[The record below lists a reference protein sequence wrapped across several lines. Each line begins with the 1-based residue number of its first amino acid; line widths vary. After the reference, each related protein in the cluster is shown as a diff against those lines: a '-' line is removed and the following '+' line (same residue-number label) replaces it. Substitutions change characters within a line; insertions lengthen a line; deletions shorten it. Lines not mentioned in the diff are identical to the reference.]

1 MNLPSQ
7 VASCFKILG
16 PVDRLKLFLVF
27 LFNTSL
33 AFLDLAAIAIVGL
46 LGSLTVYG
54 IQSATPSPLV
64 QSILKA
70 LRIENLAFQ
79 QQVAIV
85 GTIAATLLISK
96 TILSAYSSLRISRFL
111 TFQSAKISAK
121 LIENWLA
128 SGLKSVRKLTSQ
140 ETIFALT
147 TGVNYILSGVI
158 GAVISLTSEMF
169 LLVVLSVGLFVVNPL
184 LATLT
189 VAYFSF
195 LALILFL
202 ILHRRIG
209 NLARSEA
216 DQSIRGNELIVEAI
230 SFYKEMTVKGRQQ
243 YYAQTLAES
252 RYGLARVQAL
262 LSFLPNVS
270 KYVLE
275 TGLVLGGI
283 FLSSI
288 AFFLYD
294 ASRAI
299 SLLSVFLV
307 SSLRIA
313 PSVLRMQTGLTSI
326 RQNLASSTL
335 TLNTVSRLEIKS
347 SETFYSRPYEINH
360 LGFFSEVMIERLFFK
375 YEENSPFKFKAQ
387 KVVIEP
393 GDRVQILGKSGEG
406 KSTFLDLILGVLDP
420 VEGKVLISGR
430 TPKEAVNRWPGAISY
445 VPQEA
450 FISRGTI
457 LDNLTLGY
465 KRDEIPLDEIW
476 RALEIAQLS
485 EYVSK
490 QPKGLETYLGER
502 GNVLSG
508 GQRQRLGIARSL
520 ITHPKLIIL
529 DESTNALDQE
539 TEYNFWN
546 SLNYHCPTSTILSV
560 SHRSQNKLFK
570 KSIQVSKGKVTFVT

>member
-1 MNLPSQ
+1 VNLVIQ
-7 VASCFKILG
+7 VANCFKILG
-16 PVDRLKLFLVF
+16 RGDQLKLFLVF
-27 LFNTSL
+27 VFNTLL
-33 AFLDLAAIAIVGL
+33 AFVDLAAIAIVGL

-54 IQSATPSPLV
+54 IQSATPSPFVLRIL
-64 QSILKA
+64 SILN
-70 LRIENLAFQ
+70 IENIEFQ
-79 QQVAIV
+79 KQVAIV
-85 GTIAATLLISK
+85 GTMAAVLLIIK
-96 TILSAYSSLRISRFL
+96 TFLSAYSSLRISRFL
-111 TFQSAKISAK
+111 TFRSAKISAI

-140 ETIFALT
+140 ESVFALT
-147 TGVNYILSGVI
+147 TGVNYVLSGVI
-158 GAVISLTSEMF
+158 GAVINLASEM
-169 LLVVLSVGLFVVNPL
+169 LLLIVLSVGLFVVNPL

-189 VAYFSF
+189 VLYFSL
-195 LALILFL
+195 LAMTLFL
-202 ILHRRIG
+202 LLHRRLG

-216 DQSIRGNELIVEAI
+216 DQNIRGNELIVEAI

-243 YYAQTLAES
+243 YYAQTLSEG
-252 RYGLARVQAL
+252 RYGLARIQAV

-283 FLSSI
+283 LLSSV

-299 SLLSVFLV
+299 ALLSVFLV

-335 TLNTVSRLEIKS
+335 TLETVARLKSNRIKVAPS
-347 SETFYSRPYEINH
+347 GPYEREH
-360 LGFFSEVMIERLFFK
+360 CGFNPEVRIDKLSFV
-375 YEENSPFKFKAQ
+375 YDVNSPFSFETENI
-387 KVVIEP
+387 VFEP
-393 GDRVQILGKSGEG
+393 GDRIQIVGKSGEG
-406 KSTFLDLILGVLDP
+406 KSTFLDLLLGVLHP
-420 VEGKVLISGR
+420 LEGKVLISGIS
-430 TPKEAVNRWPGAISY
+430 TKDAVARWPGAISY

-465 KRDEIPLDEIW
+465 KPDEVPFDEIW

-485 EYVSK
+485 EYVAK
-490 QPKGLETYLGER
+490 QPKGLETHLGEK

-508 GQRQRLGIARSL
+508 GQRQRIGIARSL
-520 ITHPKLIIL
+520 ITRPKLLIF

-539 TEYNFWN
+539 TEEKFWN
-546 SLNYHCPTSTILSV
+546 SINLNFQKSTILIV
-560 SHRSQNKLFK
+560 SHRVSPDFFNKK
-570 KSIQVSKGKVTFVT
+570 IQVNNGKATVV

>member
-1 MNLPSQ
+1 MNLVIQ
-7 VASCFKILG
+7 VANCFKILG
-16 PVDRLKLFLVF
+16 RGDQLKLFLVF
-27 LFNTSL
+27 VFNTLL
-33 AFLDLAAIAIVGL
+33 AFVDLAAIAIVGL

-54 IQSATPSPLV
+54 IQSATPSPFVLRIL
-64 QSILKA
+64 SILN
-70 LRIENLAFQ
+70 IENIEFQ
-79 QQVAIV
+79 KQVAIV
-85 GTIAATLLISK
+85 GTMAAVLLIIK
-96 TILSAYSSLRISRFL
+96 TFLSAYSSLRISRFL
-111 TFQSAKISAK
+111 TFRSAKISAI

-140 ETIFALT
+140 ESVFALT
-147 TGVNYILSGVI
+147 TGVNYVLSGVI
-158 GAVISLTSEMF
+158 GAVINLASEM
-169 LLVVLSVGLFVVNPL
+169 LLLIVLSVGLFVVNPL

-189 VAYFSF
+189 VLYFSL
-195 LALILFL
+195 LAMTLFL
-202 ILHRRIG
+202 LLHRRLG

-216 DQSIRGNELIVEAI
+216 DQNIRGNELIVEAI

-243 YYAQTLAES
+243 YYAQTLSEG
-252 RYGLARVQAL
+252 RYGLARIQAV

-283 FLSSI
+283 LLSSV

-299 SLLSVFLV
+299 ALLSVFLV

-335 TLNTVSRLEIKS
+335 TLETVARLKSNRIKVAPS
-347 SETFYSRPYEINH
+347 GPYEREH
-360 LGFFSEVMIERLFFK
+360 CGFNPEVRIDKLSFV
-375 YEENSPFKFKAQ
+375 YDVNSPFSFETENI
-387 KVVIEP
+387 VFEP
-393 GDRVQILGKSGEG
+393 GDRIQIVGKSGEG
-406 KSTFLDLILGVLDP
+406 KSTFLDLLLGVLHP
-420 VEGKVLISGR
+420 LEGKVLISGIS
-430 TPKEAVNRWPGAISY
+430 TKDAVARWPGAISY

-465 KRDEIPLDEIW
+465 KPDEVPFDEIW

-485 EYVSK
+485 EYVAK
-490 QPKGLETYLGER
+490 QPKGLETHLGEK

-508 GQRQRLGIARSL
+508 GQRQRIGIARSL
-520 ITHPKLIIL
+520 ITRPKLLIF

-539 TEYNFWN
+539 TEEKFWN
-546 SLNYHCPTSTILSV
+546 SINLNFQKSTILIV
-560 SHRSQNKLFK
+560 SHRVSPDFFNKK
-570 KSIQVSKGKVTFVT
+570 IQVNNGRATVV

>member
-1 MNLPSQ
+1 MNLVIQ
-7 VASCFKILG
+7 VANCFKILG
-16 PVDRLKLFLVF
+16 RGDQLKLFLVF
-27 LFNTSL
+27 VFNTLL
-33 AFLDLAAIAIVGL
+33 AFVDLAAIAIVGL

-54 IQSATPSPLV
+54 IQSATPSPFVLRIL
-64 QSILKA
+64 SILN
-70 LRIENLAFQ
+70 IENIEFQ
-79 QQVAIV
+79 KQVAIV
-85 GTIAATLLISK
+85 GTMAAVLLIIK
-96 TILSAYSSLRISRFL
+96 TFLSAYSSLRISRFL
-111 TFQSAKISAK
+111 TFRSAKISAI

-140 ETIFALT
+140 ESVFALT
-147 TGVNYILSGVI
+147 TGVNYVLSGVI
-158 GAVISLTSEMF
+158 GAVINLASEM
-169 LLVVLSVGLFVVNPL
+169 LLLIVLSVGLFVVNPL

-189 VAYFSF
+189 VLYFSL
-195 LALILFL
+195 LAMTLFL
-202 ILHRRIG
+202 LLHRRLG

-216 DQSIRGNELIVEAI
+216 DQNIRGNELIVEAI

-243 YYAQTLAES
+243 YYAQTLSEG
-252 RYGLARVQAL
+252 RYGLARIQAV

-283 FLSSI
+283 LLSSV

-299 SLLSVFLV
+299 ALLSVFLV

-335 TLNTVSRLEIKS
+335 TLETVARLKSNRIKVAPS
-347 SETFYSRPYEINH
+347 GPYEREH
-360 LGFFSEVMIERLFFK
+360 CGFNPEVRIDKLSFV
-375 YEENSPFKFKAQ
+375 YDVNSPFSFETENI
-387 KVVIEP
+387 VFEP
-393 GDRVQILGKSGEG
+393 GDRIQIVGKSGEG
-406 KSTFLDLILGVLDP
+406 KSTFLDLLLGVLHP
-420 VEGKVLISGR
+420 LEGKVLISGIS
-430 TPKEAVNRWPGAISY
+430 TKDAVARWPGAISY

-465 KRDEIPLDEIW
+465 KPDEVPFDEIW

-485 EYVSK
+485 EYVAK
-490 QPKGLETYLGER
+490 QPKGLETHLGEK

-508 GQRQRLGIARSL
+508 GQRQRIGIARSL
-520 ITHPKLIIL
+520 ITRPKLLIF

-539 TEYNFWN
+539 TEEKFWN
-546 SLNYHCPTSTILSV
+546 SINLNFQKSTILIV
-560 SHRSQNKLFK
+560 SHRVSPDFFNKK
-570 KSIQVSKGKVTFVT
+570 IQVNNGKATVV